1 MNEIIISKMNEYQK
15 IAALLPRN
23 ANDKKG
29 ILAKPE
35 ILAIYS
41 GERTYQSL
49 NFALQIDTRIYE
61 THVKLSFTTSDKIT
75 VQCKGK
81 GCKYKADIR
90 VRDPKLII
98 AEQCPK
104 RNRHGNYTY
113 IWRYTLNVFAEESRY
128 VHNYEVR

>member
-49 NFALQIDTRIYE
+49 L
-61 THVKLSFTTSDKIT
+61 
-75 VQCKGK
+75 
-81 GCKYKADIR
+81 
-90 VRDPKLII
+90 
-98 AEQCPK
+98 
-104 RNRHGNYTY
+104 
-113 IWRYTLNVFAEESRY
+113 
-128 VHNYEVR
+128 